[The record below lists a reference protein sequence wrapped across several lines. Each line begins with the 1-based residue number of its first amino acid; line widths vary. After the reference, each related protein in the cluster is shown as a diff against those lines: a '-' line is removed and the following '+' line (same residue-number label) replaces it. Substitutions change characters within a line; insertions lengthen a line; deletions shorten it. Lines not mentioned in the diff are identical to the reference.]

1 MSTQPNDDEI
11 KQQTEQD
18 LDKAIDKKS
27 KKSKFNFSKFINKFQ
42 RIALFIF
49 LVIIPWEA
57 VIFYTMVIAQ
67 PRYVSTSDV
76 VIKQVSE
83 ANVSTG
89 SGISALLGVN
99 NTSSEDARYLTNYIL
114 SNDMV
119 KKLDK
124 KLNLRDAYYLE
135 GSDFIYELP
144 KDATQEELLDYFKS
158 RVKISLDEQ
167 TYILKV
173 STEGF
178 QPEFALKLNQAI
190 LKESETFINNISQDI
205 ATDQLQYAHNQ
216 LKEAEKRLHTAKNKL
231 LNYQDEN
238 QLIDPKNNAQMVN
251 QLVSN
256 LQVQLSKLKTE
267 ERQLLS
273 YLNDTAPQIVS
284 IRSQIIAIEAQI
296 EEENAKLTSPTST
309 KLNTQMVQF
318 ETIKSEVEFAS
329 DLYKM
334 SLSSLEKAR
343 LEAFRKMKNMV
354 VISAPYKAEE
364 PLYPRK
370 QYIIWTSLV
379 FLLIFYGFV
388 RLLMAVV
395 KDHAS

>member
-1 MSTQPNDDEI
+1 MSIEPNKHSI
-11 KQQTEQD
+11 N
-18 LDKAIDKKS
+18 
-27 KKSKFNFSKFINKFQ
+27 KSKFNFGKYFAKFKS
-42 RIALFIF
+42 IALFIF
-49 LVIIPWEA
+49 LVIIPWEFI
-57 VIFYTMVIAQ
+57 IFYTTIIAQ
-67 PRYVSTSDV
+67 PRYVSSSDV

-83 ANVSTG
+83 ANVSAG

-124 KLNLRDAYYLE
+124 KLDLRKAYNLN

-144 KDATQEELLDYFKS
+144 EDATQEELLEYFKE

-167 TYILKV
+167 TYILNV
-173 STEGF
+173 TTEAF

-190 LKESETFINNISQDI
+190 LEESETFINNISQQI
-205 ATDQLQYAHNQ
+205 ATDQLKYAHSQ
-216 LKEAEKRLHTAKNKL
+216 LKKSEKRLQEAKSKL
-231 LNYQDEN
+231 LDYQDEN
-238 QLIDPKNNAQMVN
+238 QVIDPKSNAQMVN
-251 QLVSN
+251 QLVGNLQSQLSN
-256 LQVQLSKLKTE
+256 LRTE

-273 YLNDTAPQIVS
+273 YLNETAPQIVS
-284 IRSQIIAIEAQI
+284 IRSQIKAIEQQI
-296 EEENAKLTSPTST
+296 SEENAKLTSPNSP

-329 DLYKM
+329 ELYKM

-354 VISAPYKAEE
+354 IISAPYQAEE
-364 PLYPRK
+364 ALYPRK
-370 QYIIWTSLV
+370 QYIIWTSLI

-388 RLLMAVV
+388 RLVMAVV

>member
-1 MSTQPNDDEI
+1 MSTEPNNDNIDNEI
-11 KQQTEQD
+11 EIHQHQN
-18 LDKAIDKKS
+18 AKKR
-27 KKSKFNFSKFINKFQ
+27 KFDFGKYFAKFKSL
-42 RIALFIF
+42 ALFIC
-49 LVIIPWEA
+49 LVIIPWEII
-57 VIFYTMVIAQ
+57 IFYTLVIAQ

-124 KLNLRDAYYLE
+124 KLNLREAYNLD

-144 KDATQEELLDYFKS
+144 KNATQEELLDYFKE
-158 RVKISLDEQ
+158 RVTISLDEQ

-190 LKESETFINNISQDI
+190 LKESESFINNISQQI
-205 ATDQLQYAHNQ
+205 ATDQLQYAHDQ

-238 QLIDPKNNAQMVN
+238 QLIDPKSNAQIVN
-251 QLVSN
+251 QLVGN
-256 LQVQLSKLKTE
+256 LQAQLSSLRTE

-284 IRSQIIAIEAQI
+284 IRSQMRAIEEQI
-296 EEENAKLTSPTST
+296 AEEKAKLTSPNTT

-329 DLYKM
+329 ELYKM

-354 VISAPYKAEE
+354 IISAPYKAEE
-364 PLYPRK
+364 ALYPRT
-370 QYIIWTSLV
+370 QYIIWTSLA

-388 RLLMAVV
+388 RLVMAVI

>member
-1 MSTQPNDDEI
+1 M
-11 KQQTEQD
+11 
-18 LDKAIDKKS
+18 
-27 KKSKFNFSKFINKFQ
+27 NFSKFINKLQ

-216 LKEAEKRLHTAKNKL
+216 LKEAEKRLHSAKNKL

>member
-1 MSTQPNDDEI
+1 
-11 KQQTEQD
+11 
-18 LDKAIDKKS
+18 
-27 KKSKFNFSKFINKFQ
+27 
-42 RIALFIF
+42 
-49 LVIIPWEA
+49 
-57 VIFYTMVIAQ
+57 
-67 PRYVSTSDV
+67 
-76 VIKQVSE
+76 
-83 ANVSTG
+83 
-89 SGISALLGVN
+89 
-99 NTSSEDARYLTNYIL
+99 
-114 SNDMV
+114 MV

-124 KLNLRDAYYLE
+124 KLNLHNAYYLE

-144 KDATQEELLDYFKS
+144 KDATQEELLEYFKE
-158 RVKISLDEQ
+158 RVQI
-167 TYILKV
+167 
-173 STEGF
+173 
-178 QPEFALKLNQAI
+178 
-190 LKESETFINNISQDI
+190 INNISKNI

-216 LKEAEKRLHTAKNKL
+216 LKKSEKRLHEAKNKL

-238 QLIDPKNNAQMVN
+238 QLIDPQVKAQMVS

-256 LQVQLSKLKTE
+256 LQIQLTTLKTE
-267 ERQLLS
+267 ERQLIS
-273 YLNDTAPQIVS
+273 YLNDTAPQIIA
-284 IRSQIIAIEAQI
+284 IRSQIKAIEAQI
-296 EEENAKLTSPTST
+296 EEENAKLTSPNTT

-318 ETIKSEVEFAS
+318 ESIKSEVDFAS

-354 VISAPYKAEE
+354 VISSPYKAEE

-388 RLLMAVV
+388 RLVMAVV